1 MAKIWKRNTTANLS
15 HKHTVAEQKKSES
28 WNSNLGVMLAV
39 AGSAVGFGNF
49 LRFPGLAAQFGG
61 GAFMI
66 AYFIGFLLLGI
77 PISWVEWSIGRRGGS
92 LGGHSTAAIFYR
104 LSGSRAWKY
113 LGIAGVLAPLAL
125 CMYYIYLEAWTLGY
139 AWHTATGELSFS
151 NAAQYGQFFND
162 YVGIAGNG
170 SVFNGQQNTLV
181 FFGIVLILNFYLIYR
196 GVSKGIEWFCKWSM
210 PVLLLTCIII
220 LVRVLTMGTPDPAY
234 PHRNINEGLGYM
246 WNPDKVMLVDAATHK
261 TLDMVPADA
270 TPEQKMQQIATLQAA
285 NPGVQIEEKHIS
297 LWQGLLNPDLW
308 LVAAGQVFFSLSVG
322 FGTVCTYA
330 SYVRRHKDVALG
342 SLTANMA
349 NAATEIGLAGLMIIP
364 AAVGFLGVAAAAT
377 TNVFGL
383 GFNTLPQ
390 VFNSMPGGQFF
401 GTLFFFLLFIAAIT
415 SAISMLQPGIAFL
428 EEFWGLKRV
437 QSITLLG
444 FILVCGT
451 LLVTWFTQ
459 GLLAM
464 DTMDFWFGNLSLYL
478 TTGLYLY
485 LFCVVWGPHKGLAE
499 LRHGSSMLI
508 PRPIAFII
516 TWVTPSFML
525 IIFVSWAYKT
535 LFVESNQHIANL
547 IAMKPGAVFPLVWI
561 MMVALFMA
569 FVIRTSP
576 SFHKTHKPD

>member
-1 MAKIWKRNTTANLS
+1 
-15 HKHTVAEQKKSES
+15 
-28 WNSNLGVMLAV
+28 MLAV

-66 AYFIGFLLLGI
+66 AYFIAFLLLGI

-139 AWHTATGELSFS
+139 AWHTAVGDLDFD
-151 NAAQYGQFFND
+151 NAAQYGQFFAD
-162 YVGIAGNG
+162 YVGMSGNG
-170 SVFNGQQNTLV
+170 SVFSGQTSTLV
-181 FFGIVLILNFYLIYR
+181 FFGIVLLLNFYLVFR
-196 GVSKGIEWFCKWSM
+196 GISKGIEWFCKWSM
-210 PVLLLTCIII
+210 PVLLITCIII
-220 LVRVLTMGTPDPAY
+220 LVRVLTMGTPDAAY
-234 PHRNINEGLGYM
+234 PNRNINEGLGYM
-246 WNPDKVMLVDAATHK
+246 WNPDKVMLVDTGTGQ

-270 TPEQKMQQIATLQAA
+270 TPQQKDELIAATRQA
-285 NPGVQIEEKHIS
+285 NPEADVKEKHIT
-297 LWQGLLNPDLW
+297 LWQGLLNPELW
-308 LVAAGQVFFSLSVG
+308 LAAAGQVFFSLSVG

-330 SYVRRHKDVALG
+330 SYIRRHKDVALG

-349 NAATEIGLAGLMIIP
+349 NAATEIGLAGMMIIP

-377 TNVFGL
+377 TSIFGL
-383 GFNTLPQ
+383 GFNTLPH

-415 SAISMLQPGIAFL
+415 SAISMLQPGVAFL

-437 QSITLLG
+437 QSICLLG
-444 FILVCGT
+444 LILTCGT
-451 LLVTWFTQ
+451 LLVAWFTQ
-459 GLLAM
+459 DLLAL

-485 LFCVVWGPHKGLAE
+485 LFCVVWGANKGLAE
-499 LRHGSSMLI
+499 LRHGSSLQL
-508 PRPIAFII
+508 PRPVAFLI
-516 TWVTPSFML
+516 TWITPTLML
-525 IIFVSWAYKT
+525 TIFISWAYKT
-535 LFVESNQHIANL
+535 LFVEQNQHITNL
-547 IAMKPGAVFPLVWI
+547 MEMKPGAVFPLAWI
-561 MMVALFMA
+561 ALVALFMA

-576 SFHKTHKPD
+576 SFHKSNKPD

>member
-1 MAKIWKRNTTANLS
+1 MSDTP
-15 HKHTVAEQKKSES
+15 KSES

-66 AYFIGFLLLGI
+66 AYFIAFLLLGI

-104 LSGSRAWKY
+104 ISGSRAWKY

-139 AWHTATGELSFS
+139 AWHTAMGDLNFD
-151 NAAQYGQFFND
+151 NAAQYGQFFTD
-162 YVGIAGNG
+162 YVGMGANG
-170 SVFNGQQNTLV
+170 SVFSAQNSTLL
-181 FFGIVLILNFYLIYR
+181 FFAIVLVLNFYLIYR
-196 GVSKGIEWFCKWSM
+196 GISKGIEWFCKWSM
-210 PVLLLTCIII
+210 PVLLLTCLII

-234 PHRNINEGLGYM
+234 PNRNINEGLGYM
-246 WNPDKVMLVDAATHK
+246 WNPDKVMLVDAATNQ
-261 TLDMVPADA
+261 TLDMVPAHA
-270 TPEQKMQQIATLQAA
+270 TAEQKAQQICTIRA
-285 NPGVQIEEKHIS
+285 NHPGIQVKEKRIS
-297 LWQGLLNPDLW
+297 LWNGLLNPDLW
-308 LVAAGQVFFSLSVG
+308 LAAAGQVFFSLSVG

-330 SYVRRHKDVALG
+330 SYIRRRKDVALG

-349 NAATEIGLAGLMIIP
+349 NAATEIGLAGMMIIP

-377 TNVFGL
+377 TNIFGL

-415 SAISMLQPGIAFL
+415 SAISMLQPGVAFL
-428 EEFWGLKRV
+428 EEFWGLKRT
-437 QSITLLG
+437 QSISLLAM
-444 FILVCGT
+444 LLTCGT
-451 LLVTWFTQ
+451 LLVAWFTKD
-459 GLLAM
+459 LLAL

-485 LFCVVWGPHKGLAE
+485 LFCVVWGPGKGLAE
-499 LRHGSSMLI
+499 LRHGSTLQL
-508 PRPIAFII
+508 PRPVAFII
-516 TWVTPSFML
+516 TRVTPLIML
-525 IIFVSWAYKT
+525 TIFVSWAYKT
-535 LFVESNQHIANL
+535 LFIQQNPHITNL
-547 IAMKPGAVFPLVWI
+547 LELKPGAVFPLVWI
-561 MMVALFMA
+561 ALVALFMV

>member
-1 MAKIWKRNTTANLS
+1 
-15 HKHTVAEQKKSES
+15 
-28 WNSNLGVMLAV
+28 MLAV

-49 LRFPGLAAQFGG
+49 LRFPGLAAQYGG

-66 AYFIGFLLLGI
+66 AYFIAFLLLGI
-77 PISWVEWSIGRRGGS
+77 PISWVEWSIGRRGGL

-104 LSGSRAWKY
+104 ISGSRAWKY
-113 LGIAGVLAPLAL
+113 LGIAGVLAPLTV

-139 AWHTATGELSFS
+139 AWHTATGELSLAH
-151 NAAQYGQFFND
+151 AAQYGQFFD
-162 YVGIAGNG
+162 EYTGTAGNG
-170 SVFNGQQNTLV
+170 SVFTGQTNTLI
-181 FFGIVLILNFYLIYR
+181 FFAIVLVLNFYLIYR
-196 GVSKGIEWFCKWSM
+196 GVSRGIEWFCKWSM
-210 PVLLLTCIII
+210 PVLLLTCIIV
-220 LVRVLTMGTPDPAY
+220 LVRVLTIGTPDAAY

-246 WNPDKVMLVDAATHK
+246 WNPDKVVLVNAADGQ
-261 TLDMVPADA
+261 TLDLVPASA
-270 TPEQKMQQIATLQAA
+270 TPEQKAQQITTLQAA
-285 NPGVQIEEKHIS
+285 NPGIQIKEKRIS

-308 LVAAGQVFFSLSVG
+308 LAAAGQVFFSLSVG

-330 SYVRRHKDVALG
+330 SYVRRNKDVALG

-349 NAATEIGLAGLMIIP
+349 NAATEIGLAGMMVIP

-377 TNVFGL
+377 SNIFGL

-415 SAISMLQPGIAFL
+415 SAISMLQPGVAFL

-437 QSITLLG
+437 QSISLLG
-444 FILVCGT
+444 FILGCGT
-451 LLVTWFTQ
+451 LLVIWFTQ
-459 GLLAM
+459 DLIAL

-499 LRHGSSMLI
+499 LRRGSCLLL
-508 PRPIAFII
+508 PRPVAFII
-516 TWVTPSFML
+516 TWVTPALML
-525 IIFVSWAYKT
+525 TIFVSWAYKS
-535 LFVESNQHIANL
+535 LFIEHNHHIANL

-561 MMVALFMA
+561 VLVGLFMA